1 MPHHSKADRAADVS
15 ANEARRRKEVALAAL
30 REIEL
35 AHRRGELIEAADAV
49 REWSAACAML
59 RTRLLS
65 IPDRVAASLAGKEE
79 PEIRESLRSEIT
91 DALTALSAQR

>member
-1 MPHHSKADRAADVS
+1 MPNLSKTDCRAKIS

-35 AHRRGELIEAADAV
+35 AHRRGELIDAADAV

-65 IPDRVAASLAGKEE
+65 IPDRVAASLAGKAEA
-79 PEIRESLRSEIT
+79 EIRDMLRSEIT
-91 DALTALSAQR
+91 GALTALSTPQ